1 MSKQSNESIANDKC
15 LLLWEQQVGSIFQDT
30 DAKSETTL
38 LTGIKEGKRK
48 KKMESVGGRNLARS
62 RGKSP

>member
-1 MSKQSNESIANDKC
+1 MSKQSNESIADDKC

-30 DAKSETTL
+30 DAESETTL
-38 LTGIKEGKRK
+38 LTGIKEGKK